1 MSQRSIR
8 FALLRALL
16 SAQLITHHEFDALIH
31 G

>member
-1 MSQRSIR
+1 MSNRSIR

-16 SAQLITHHEFDALIH
+16 SAQLITHHEFDELIH